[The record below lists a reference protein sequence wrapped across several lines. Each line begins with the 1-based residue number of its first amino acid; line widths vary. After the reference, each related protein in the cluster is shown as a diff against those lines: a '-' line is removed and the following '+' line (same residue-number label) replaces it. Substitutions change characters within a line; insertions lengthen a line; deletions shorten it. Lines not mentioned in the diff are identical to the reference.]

1 MADATEDTRIT
12 FRYLS
17 EPDMI
22 AAGVKN
28 MAACVD
34 AMEDMFRLLMTGDYR
49 MAGAGNNSHGAW
61 VMFPEESP
69 FPGMPLDGPDRRF
82 MAMPAYLGGDYQHMG
97 MKWYGSNVANRDHG
111 LPRSI
116 LVFILNDPDTGAP
129 KAFMSANI
137 LSAMRTGAVPGVGAR
152 YFANPESKVL
162 GIVGPG
168 VMNRTSLMA
177 FMVECPKI
185 DTVKIKGRS
194 QKSIDAFIAFVKDE
208 YPNVKNFE
216 VVDSVEAAVRGADV
230 VTIAVSSREKV
241 HRVEDYPLVKRAW
254 VKPGAFLSLPADTSV
269 DDALMAG
276 DVVKAVDHWGLY
288 EAWAEELPA
297 PHHAQAGLIG
307 NYFMDKIEAGE
318 LDESAIVDL
327 GRVIT
332 GQIPGRTDPDQI
344 VLYSVGGMPV
354 EDVAWATKVYENA
367 VRDNIGTELLLW
379 DKPAFA

>member
-1 MADATEDTRIT
+1 MEDKTTNARIT
-12 FRYLS
+12 FKYLN

-22 AAGVKN
+22 AAGVQD

-34 AMEDMFRLLMTGDYR
+34 AMEDMFRLMMIGDYR
-49 MAGAGNNSHGAW
+49 LAGAGNNSHGAW
-61 VMFPEESP
+61 IMFPETSP

-82 MAMPAYLGGDYQHMG
+82 MAMPAYLGGDYQNMG
-97 MKWYGSNVANRDHG
+97 MKWYGSNVANKDKG

-116 LVFILNDPDTGAP
+116 LLFILNDPDTGAP

-152 YFANPESKVL
+152 YFANPDSRVL

-177 FMVECPKI
+177 FMVECPQI

-194 QKSIDAFIAFVKDE
+194 KKSIDLFIEFVRNE
-208 YPNVKNFE
+208 YPNVKNIE
-216 VVDSVEAAVRGADV
+216 VVDSVQAAVRDADV
-230 VTIAVSSREKV
+230 ITIAVSSREKA
-241 HRVEDYPLVKRAW
+241 HLVEDYPLVKREW
-254 VKPGAFLSLPADTSV
+254 LKPGAFLSLPAETSI
-269 DDALMAG
+269 DDALMAD
-276 DVVKAVDHWGLY
+276 DVLKAVDNWGLY
-288 EAWAEELPA
+288 QAWAEELPA
-297 PHHAQAGLIG
+297 PHHAAAGLIG

-318 LDESAIVDL
+318 LDEGEIVDV

-332 GQIPGRTDPDQI
+332 KEITGRRNPDQI

-379 DKPAFA
+379 DKPALA